1 MLVAIYSVQSM
12 FYRFIIHLNCL
23 CIILDVSSDILV
35 HMCLINL
42 PLAGISSSAYDESEV
57 PDDDGTVSL

>member
-1 MLVAIYSVQSM
+1 MLIAIYFGQSM

-23 CIILDVSSDILV
+23 EIILDVASDVLV
-35 HMCLINL
+35 YICLINL
-42 PLAGISSSAYDESEV
+42 PLAGISSAADDESED